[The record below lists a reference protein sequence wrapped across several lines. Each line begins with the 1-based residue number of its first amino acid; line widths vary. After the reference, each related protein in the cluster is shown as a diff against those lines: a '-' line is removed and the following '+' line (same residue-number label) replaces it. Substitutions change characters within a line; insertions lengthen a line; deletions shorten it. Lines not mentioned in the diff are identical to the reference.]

1 MLKILNELCESKE
14 MALFYRNYEE
24 PDRFRFG
31 MVLAVNEKEIA
42 LQLISSD
49 GEDDGILVGDVE
61 KIFKVETNSQYFE
74 KMIKLCGDAVVSDL
88 CGKID
93 ENNILKS
100 MLEIACETK
109 ELISLELVGSGFM
122 DITGFVESVE
132 DDECKIKQVDD
143 YGYFNGYS
151 YVEIKNI
158 TELLYASTDE
168 KRVLKLWNLNE

>member
-14 MALFYRNYEE
+14 MASFYSNCEKTNKF
-24 PDRFRFG
+24 DFG
-31 MVLAVNEKEIA
+31 FVLAVNEKEIA
-42 LQLISSD
+42 LQLISLD
-49 GEDDGILVGDVE
+49 GEDDGILVIDVE
-61 KIFKVETNSQYFE
+61 KIFNVETNGQYFE
-74 KMIKLCGDAVVSDL
+74 KMKKLCGDAVVSDL

-132 DDECKIKQVDD
+132 DDECKIKQVDS
-143 YGYFNGYS
+143 YGCFDGYS

-158 TELLYASTDE
+158 TDCSYASTDE